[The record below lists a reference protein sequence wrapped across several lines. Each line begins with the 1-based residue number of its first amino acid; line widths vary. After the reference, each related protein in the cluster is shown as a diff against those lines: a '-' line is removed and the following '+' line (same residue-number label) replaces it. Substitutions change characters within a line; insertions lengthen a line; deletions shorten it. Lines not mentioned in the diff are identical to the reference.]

1 MRNTGVSFCPSIG
14 NHPNTLFQRD
24 AKALRRAGRVALALG
39 FCGLLLAACGG
50 REPGQFA
57 PVEGFGGLVAGD
69 EPRAVVIGRD
79 VLGNGGTA
87 VDAAVAMYFAMSV
100 TLPSR
105 VSLGG
110 GGVCV
115 LFDGGKK
122 RGEAIEFLPRAAP
135 SGGMVP
141 SGMRAMAALH
151 ARHGALRWERLIS
164 PSETLARF
172 GHAVSRSFAKDLA
185 AAAPVIAAKPELR
198 RLFAARSGRLAQV
211 GDKIYQLELSG
222 VLAGIRQQGAAYLYS
237 GPFARRMAEA
247 SSAVGMPLTTEDV
260 RQNLPRVA
268 EAVQV
273 PAGDYV
279 AYFAPPRAT
288 GGVVAAQLWRMLS
301 DVESYE
307 GNGGNWPHLFAEAS
321 MRAHADRSGWME
333 RDGSSREPLPALVE
347 EDRLE
352 RLLADYGPERHTPAA
367 SLSPAPEEISSQ
379 AYSAGFVVGDQWS
392 NAVACSFTMNRLFG
406 SARIAE
412 GTGILLAAPPR
423 SQNDG
428 STSLVAVV
436 VGNTNT
442 GDIRFA
448 GTAGEGAVAA
458 TALIQVMLE
467 TVEAEARLDAALAL
481 PRLHHG
487 GAPDEVL
494 LEPRVNGAVREGL
507 AARGHVL
514 RDVPALGRVN
524 AFYCP
529 KGLRNN
535 PESCEVAHD
544 PRGFGLAATAQ

>member
-1 MRNTGVSFCPSIG
+1 MVP
-14 NHPNTLFQRD
+14 
-24 AKALRRAGRVALALG
+24 ALG
-39 FCGLLLAACGG
+39 FCGLLLVACGG
-50 REPGQFA
+50 REPGQFG
-57 PVEGFGGLVAGD
+57 PVEGFAGLVAGD

-115 LFDGGKK
+115 LFDGDKK
-122 RGEAIEFLPRAAP
+122 RGEAIDFLPRAAP

-151 ARHGALRWERLIS
+151 ARHGALRWQRLIS
-164 PSETLARF
+164 PAETLARF

-185 AAAPVIAAKPELR
+185 AAAPVIAAKPELS
-198 RLFAARSGRLAQV
+198 RLFAARSGRLARV
-211 GDKIYQLELSG
+211 GDKIYQIELSG
-222 VLAGIRQQGAAYLYS
+222 VLSGIRQQGAAYLYS

-247 SSAVGMPLTTEDV
+247 SSAVGMPLTAEDV
-260 RQNLPRVA
+260 RKNLPRVA

-288 GGVVAAQLWRMLS
+288 GGVVAAQLWRMLT
-301 DVESYE
+301 DIESYE
-307 GNGGNWPHLFAEAS
+307 GNGGDWPHLFAEAS
-321 MRAHADRSGWME
+321 LRAHADRGGWMQ
-333 RDGSSREPLPALVE
+333 RDGSSREPLPALVD

-367 SLSPAPEEISSQ
+367 SLSPAPEEISSR

-406 SARIAE
+406 SGRIAE
-412 GTGILLAAPPR
+412 STGILLAAPPR

-448 GTAGEGAVAA
+448 GTAGEGAMAA
-458 TALIQVMLE
+458 TALVQVMLE
-467 TVEAEARLDAALAL
+467 TVEAEAQLDAALAL

-487 GAPDEVL
+487 GAPDVVL
-494 LEPRVNGAVREGL
+494 LEPRVDETVRKGL

-514 RDVPALGRVN
+514 RDVPALGRVS

-535 PESCEVAHD
+535 PGSCEVAHD
-544 PRGFGLAATAQ
+544 PRGFGLAVTAQ